1 MRIECFYFEG
11 CDSEEKLKENIHK
24 ALAEEGI
31 RAHVSFRKV
40 SIEEAQLLGIPGSPT
55 VQVDGR
61 DLEPELG
68 SGALS

>member
-11 CDSEEKLKENIHK
+11 CDSKGKLKENIHK

-31 RAHVSFRKV
+31 EAQVSFHKV
-40 SIEEAQLLGIPGSPT
+40 SVEDAQMLGIPGSPT
-55 VQVDGR
+55 VRVDGR

-68 SGALS
+68 SGGLS